1 MASADN
7 GSGQTGANG
16 AAPTGG
22 GQVQLAQAVPAAD
35 QGASAPSVAMA
46 TRPGLTNIGKVASLS
61 GQASATRS
69 DGDEV
74 ALAVGA
80 PVYQGDTIKTSA
92 DGSIGIV
99 FIDETTFSLGGNAS
113 MVLNELIYNSAA
125 NTGSSLMSV
134 VKGTFVFVTGKV
146 AATGPDHMKVGT
158 PAGTIGIR
166 GTKVGCSIDVG
177 TSAVTCVNLT
187 KPDGSIGAWAF
198 ENLATTVVIDSA
210 NQAVIAFDQFSLP
223 FITTL
228 TPEEIDSLFSGITVT
243 QLAPLPL
250 SEGGIAI
257 EPNLEFVFFSSTPLP
272 TPPTNEQLTQLFQQ
286 AVQQQSLLLQED
298 AEVAAI
304 TTVTVGESSGGL
316 GEGGGSVEGSQPGA
330 VGITGVTVPEGLE
343 SGGDPVVV
351 TLVSPTEVQGTQ
363 GEGGPI
369 VFAFILDPVT
379 GEFTFDL
386 LQALDHPVPGATGG
400 GDVIDLVFATTLTD
414 GDGTITIKVE
424 DDGPTVAVNDPVSLD
439 DDALAGGN
447 PGGVDDDVDGA
458 NLAGTLGHD
467 FGADGGSI
475 AFLTSGAPAGFT
487 YELSGDDLL
496 VKQDGVTVLTVTL
509 DTATGAYTVSQNAAI
524 DNAAA
529 DNENNQAF
537 AVTYRVT
544 DGDGDTADGTLNID
558 VDDDTPTAVAG
569 PPVGLNE
576 GDVTPVIGTNLLA
589 NDTQGA
595 DGAEVTSFSYDS
607 GAQTADADGTPVATA
622 LGGTLT
628 VSADG
633 TWSYVAPANVT
644 GDSDDSFT
652 YTITDGDGDISEA
665 SQAITVNNIGI
676 GDVIVPENLTSGG
689 VPVIIQ
695 QVSPTLVQGVLQ
707 TTGDTV
713 FTFEIDPVTDE
724 FTFLTELP
732 FDNPGGGG
740 DALDIIF
747 IIIGP
752 GGDPVNITV
761 EIPEGGGNSVS
772 GSALGDVTVV
782 VQDGVPTAVAGP
794 PVIINEGDT
803 ATVIGTNLLAND
815 DFGADLPGKGVVSIT
830 YNGGSAD
837 IAAGGSV
844 TVTTTL
850 GAVLTVNADGSWSYD
865 PPAVVTDT
873 SDDSF
878 TYTIEDFDGDTS
890 TAGQTITIDEDNTAT
905 AGDNTLD
912 TLAEANL
919 AEGSAPAAPVT
930 ANGTVTIDFGADAAA
945 IAITQISAPVVD
957 DPDDVAAPGALTSL
971 GRSLTFTETDL
982 GGGSRKLTATED
994 DGNTEVFTLT
1004 IDADGGYS
1012 FTLLQALDHP
1022 DLDETGAADALDLAF
1037 TYTAAEDVDSDNGT
1051 ITIRITDDGPAAVA
1065 GTSVDLNEGDVA
1077 PVVGTNLLDNDTEGA
1092 DGAEV
1097 TSFTYDSGAK
1107 TADANGTP
1115 VATALGGT
1123 LAVNADGSWSYVAP
1137 ANVTGD
1143 ADDSFS
1149 YTITDA
1155 DGDTSTAAQS
1165 ITIDEDNT
1173 AVAGDNTLDTLAEA
1187 NLAEGSAPAAP
1198 VTASGTVTIDFGEDA
1213 GSVAITAISAPTVD
1227 DPDDVAAPGAL
1238 TSLGRSL
1245 TFTETDLGG
1254 GSRKLTA
1261 TEDDGNTEVFTLTI
1275 DADGDYI
1282 FTLLQALDH
1291 PDLDETAAA
1300 DALDLAFTYTAAEDV
1315 DSDSGTITIRITD
1328 DGPAAV
1334 AGTSVDLNEGD
1345 VAPVVGTNLLDN
1357 DTEGADGAEVTSFTY
1372 DSGAKT
1378 ADANGTPVA
1387 TALGGTLAVN
1397 ADGSW
1402 SYVAPANVTGDADD
1416 SFSYTITDADGDTST
1431 AAQSITIDE
1440 DNTAVAGDNTLDTL
1454 AEANLAEGSAPAAPV
1469 TVSGTVTIDFG
1480 EDAGAVAITQISAPV
1495 VDDPD
1500 DVAAPGALTSLGRSL
1515 TFTETD
1521 LGGGSRKLTATEDDG
1536 NTEVF
1541 TLTIDADGGYSF
1553 TLLQVLDHPD
1563 LDETAAA
1570 DALDLAFTY
1579 TAAED
1584 VDSDSGTITIR
1595 ITDDGPAA
1603 VAGTSVD
1610 LNEGDVAPVVG
1621 TNLLDND
1628 TEGADGAEVTSFTYD
1643 SGAKTADAN
1652 GTPVATALGGTL
1664 AVNADGSWSYVA
1676 PANVTGDADDSFT
1689 YTITDADGDT
1699 STAAQS
1705 ITIDEDNTAVAGDN
1719 ELDAV
1724 SETNLADGNAPAP
1737 PVTASGTVTIDFGVD
1752 AGAVGITGITGPGG
1766 LTSGGQ
1772 ALVYGLSG
1780 DGDARTLTATVD
1792 GGATEVFTLTV
1803 EADGDYNFA
1812 LMQPLDHLG
1821 GNDAAA
1827 DLAFTYTAAEDI
1839 DSDSGTIT
1847 IRVTD
1852 DGPIAVADTGSTDDI
1867 FALDSNIV
1875 IMFDRSGSMIVDPNV
1890 DGYAQRIDLAR
1901 AAVAS
1906 LLAAAETAGDVNVLI
1921 IDFSDDAASSGW
1933 FTGPD
1938 AVDQANT
1945 YLNSLVADGFTDY
1958 DAAVALAAS
1967 EFVTL
1972 DESLRLAADQNLAY
1986 FLSDGI
1992 PVDED
1997 DGNHNSIDTAE
2008 QDAWETFLNTN
2019 DVKALAIGM
2028 GAGTDSS
2035 AAIAELAT
2043 VAYDGV
2049 AEAQLA
2055 PIIVSDE
2062 NQLIDTM
2069 LGTLRLGTTGNVL
2082 ANDAFGADGAG
2093 QIVSVTVDTGIGD
2106 DLVTNFV
2113 YDPDANGG
2121 DGGITNDD
2129 LLSPVVGSVLYV
2141 TTELDGALTFDFA
2154 TGDYSYDVSIS
2165 AGGATETINYT
2176 IADADG
2182 DTSSADLAIEVNRVA
2197 ARLTGQITSNAA
2209 PSNQVLLLTFV
2220 ALNDPSKFF
2229 QLVIDT
2235 SAGGQSESSVILID
2249 EDTGFLVTEEPYML
2263 SLEYISGDNA
2273 FQITDL
2279 TIGDVDLF
2287 GGSATNTNNIAGN
2300 IKLGF
2305 GENDD
2310 QAVTMIFNPL
2320 DAAVTV
2326 EGPYGQDGA
2335 GMTDPFDSDPVI
2347 ATQRVGTEIG
2357 ETITGDGLADI
2368 ISGGDGND
2376 TLNGGG
2382 AADYLFGEAGDDT
2395 LNGDGGNDLLSGG
2408 TGADTLNGGL
2418 GSDILVGGADIDT
2431 LTGGGDG
2438 DTFKYLAAEDGGAAE
2453 IITDFNM
2460 AQGDVLDISEILE
2473 GYDPDT
2479 SVLADF
2485 VSVESADSG
2494 ADTLVKIDPNGPT
2507 DDAAFVSLVTLDNV
2521 VTDVTSLESS
2531 LVLV

>member
-1416 SFSYTITDADGDTST
+1416 SF
-1431 AAQSITIDE
+1431 
-1440 DNTAVAGDNTLDTL
+1440 
-1454 AEANLAEGSAPAAPV
+1454 
-1469 TVSGTVTIDFG
+1469 
-1480 EDAGAVAITQISAPV
+1480 
-1495 VDDPD
+1495 
-1500 DVAAPGALTSLGRSL
+1500 
-1515 TFTETD
+1515 
-1521 LGGGSRKLTATEDDG
+1521 
-1536 NTEVF
+1536 
-1541 TLTIDADGGYSF
+1541 
-1553 TLLQVLDHPD
+1553 
-1563 LDETAAA
+1563 
-1570 DALDLAFTY
+1570 
-1579 TAAED
+1579 
-1584 VDSDSGTITIR
+1584 
-1595 ITDDGPAA
+1595 
-1603 VAGTSVD
+1603 
-1610 LNEGDVAPVVG
+1610 
-1621 TNLLDND
+1621 
-1628 TEGADGAEVTSFTYD
+1628 
-1643 SGAKTADAN
+1643 
-1652 GTPVATALGGTL
+1652 
-1664 AVNADGSWSYVA
+1664 
-1676 PANVTGDADDSFT
+1676 T